1 LPKIRTLDYQFKR
14 NVEAVDFGTLLD
26 MTPEERNRLYYLCA
40 QIETETDH
48 PKFLRLMQELN
59 QLLQGK
65 EGRVEPTTLPQ
76 DLGSVS

>member
-26 MTPEERNRLYYLCA
+26 MTPEERNRLHQLCA

-59 QLLQGK
+59 QLLEGK
-65 EGRVEPTTLPQ
+65 EGGLERNTLPQ
-76 DLGSVS
+76 DLVSAS